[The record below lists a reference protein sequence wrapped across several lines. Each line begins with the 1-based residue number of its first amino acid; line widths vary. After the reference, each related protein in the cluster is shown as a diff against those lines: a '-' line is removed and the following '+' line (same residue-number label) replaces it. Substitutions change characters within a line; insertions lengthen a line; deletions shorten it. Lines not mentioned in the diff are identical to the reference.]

1 MSVGWSSSTVRKHK
15 AVHESHPEQT
25 RITSWQ
31 SSPFSSDAWCWAR
44 LSPDLLRFYAGKPDL
59 LISEFL
65 AENQSIRADSDG
77 DFSDWIEIYN
87 ASDQAQSL
95 EGWSLTDDFKDYKMV
110 LPLDSSTTGA
120 FLLVWASGK
129 NRTNWVGD
137 LHTNFKL
144 SSGGEYLALIRPN
157 GRRVAHE
164 YLPKYSKQV
173 ADISFGLNQ
182 SHRGTKMAKEP
193 LRTILFSPRLPPW
206 LPTRQGS
213 STSKPLP
220 TPEAGKDLSEEDVR
234 SSLERR

>member
-1 MSVGWSSSTVRKHK
+1 MRVIQSK
-15 AVHESHPEQT
+15 T

-31 SSPFSSDAWCWAR
+31 FIALLIGCMVLGAT

-95 EGWSLTDDFKDYKMV
+95 EGWSLTDDFKDYKKWSFPSIR
-110 LPLDSSTTGA
+110 LQPGA

-164 YLPKYSKQV
+164 YLPKYPKQV

-182 SHRGTKMAKEP
+182 SHFVE
-193 LRTILFSPRLPPW
+193 
-206 LPTRQGS
+206 Q
-213 STSKPLP
+213 
-220 TPEAGKDLSEEDVR
+220 
-234 SSLERR
+234 

>member
-1 MSVGWSSSTVRKHK
+1 MRVIQSK
-15 AVHESHPEQT
+15 T

-31 SSPFSSDAWCWAR
+31 FIALLIGCMVLGAT
-44 LSPDLLRFYAGKPDL
+44 LSRDLLRFYAGKPDL

-95 EGWSLTDDFKDYKMV
+95 EGWSLTDDFKDYKKWSFPSIR
-110 LPLDSSTTGA
+110 LQPGA

-164 YLPKYSKQV
+164 YLPKYPKQV

-182 SHRGTKMAKEP
+182 SHFVEQKWMGKEP
-193 LRTILFSPRLPPW
+193 LRDYSFFTTPSPMAANPAGILNVK
-206 LPTRQGS
+206 T
-213 STSKPLP
+213 LP
-220 TPEAGKDLSEEDVR
+220 TPEAGKGSSEEDVR